1 MNQPEE
7 ITRRELGALAAPLL
21 PSPWSQSLAEAMDWN
36 PRTVERLGTP
46 KMRLDARRATLAAEC
61 LEDADQHADA
71 AAEIAA
77 WLRARVAAMKPCE
90 GSKPCEP

>member
-1 MNQPEE
+1 MSQADT

-21 PSPWSQSLAEAMDWN
+21 PPPWSQSLAEAMDWN

-46 KMRLDARRATLAAEC
+46 RMPLDARRATLAADC
-61 LEDADQHADA
+61 LDAAEQHTAA

-77 WLRARVAAMKPCE
+77 WLRARVADMKPCE
-90 GSKPCEP
+90 T